1 MSESWED
8 KLDRRLSTDEKK
20 YILGYVLDQTEA
32 TLKMESPNVLK
43 FVESVRMPS
52 DFKLIMNS
60 MEPLSFSEHPY
71 SVLSVLLN
79 IDAFLLKSGSAP
91 WEEAYENFIEAVV
104 DDLAWSSYETRKA
117 VVEPF
122 INEKFRNS
130 LFWSAM
136 IALIKKYKEDRE
148 TEIKNYDWSRYAL
161 DYNSVLL
168 RF

>member
-8 KLDRRLSTDEKK
+8 KLDRQLSIDEKK
-20 YILGYVLDQTEA
+20 YILGNVLDQTEA

-79 IDAFLLKSGSAP
+79 IDAYQSKP
-91 WEEAYENFIEAVV
+91 
-104 DDLAWSSYETRKA
+104 
-117 VVEPF
+117 
-122 INEKFRNS
+122 
-130 LFWSAM
+130 LFC
-136 IALIKKYKEDRE
+136 
-148 TEIKNYDWSRYAL
+148 KNH
-161 DYNSVLL
+161 
-168 RF
+168 